1 MWIDLGAEQLVG
13 AEKGARRIAVEIKS
27 FIGESDIVDL
37 EQAVGQFVLYR
48 VLLRAQEPER
58 ELWLAVPD
66 DTWKT
71 LFLEPVGEAI
81 RSEALDRVLRV
92 DASRE
97 EIVQWEIAKPGAS

>member
-1 MWIDLGAEQLVG
+1 MWVDLGAEQLLG
-13 AEKGARRIAVEIKS
+13 ASQGARRIAVEVKS

-48 VLLRAQEPER
+48 VLLRTQEPER

-66 DTWKT
+66 DVWKT

-81 RSEALDRVLRV
+81 RAEALDRVLRV
-92 DASRE
+92 DPQRE
-97 EIVQWEIAKPGAS
+97 EIVQWETTTPGAT